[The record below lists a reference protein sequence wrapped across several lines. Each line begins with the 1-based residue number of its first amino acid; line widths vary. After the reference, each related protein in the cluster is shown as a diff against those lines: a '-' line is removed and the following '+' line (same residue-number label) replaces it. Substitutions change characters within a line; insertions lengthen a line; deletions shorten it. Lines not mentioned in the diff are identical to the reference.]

1 MSKIKIFSLGG
12 LNEDGKNMYVI
23 DVDNDLFIFD
33 AGLKYANE
41 KMLGVDYIIPDFSFI
56 KENIKR
62 VKGLFVT
69 HGHNKSMG
77 AICDIVKEIKDINI
91 YALKFTADVIK
102 TRLNEEEIDFKNLH
116 VIEPYKKMI
125 FGKNSVFP
133 VRLTHSIPDN
143 VGYVLNTEDGSI
155 VYTGNY
161 VFDSS
166 MSGAYET
173 DIGKL
178 AYVGKQNVLCLL
190 SESMYSDKQGYT
202 VPNNRISSTARDIL
216 MHTDNRVIITVFSA
230 HISRLQELLTEIENT
245 TRRVVIMGKNLQELI
260 NYVIDNGY
268 VKFDKSRIGSL
279 TNINDKDAVILI
291 SNENEKPFVNL
302 ERIINGYDKYIKILP
317 TDTIFYLDPVSTN
330 NEMIAVR
337 LSDEIAKMGA
347 KTISLSPKKYLLNH
361 ASIEDIMLMINL
373 MKPKYYFPVMG
384 EYRHMVANADI
395 ASSMGIPKENIIL
408 KTNGEVATFVNGNLV
423 EETEKVKINDILID
437 GNSTQDIGELVLK
450 DRELLSENGI
460 VIVCATLSKKTK
472 AILAG
477 PEIITRGFIYVKE
490 NAEFI
495 NQIKDISLQ
504 LINSNITSNYVDFN
518 KIKNDIREQLGKFF
532 FEETECKPM
541 IITIINEI

>member
-450 DRELLSENGI
+450 DRELLSENGV

-504 LINSNITSNYVDFN
+504 LINANISSNFVDFN

>member
-23 DVDNDLFIFD
+23 DVDNDLFVFD

-62 VKGLFVT
+62 VKGLFIT

-116 VIEPYKKMI
+116 VIEPYKKMV

-245 TRRVVIMGKNLQELI
+245 TRRVVIMGKSLQELI

-317 TDTIFYLDPVSTN
+317 TDTVFYLDPVSTN

-504 LINSNITSNYVDFN
+504 LINANISSNFVDFN